1 MLKITYYP
9 TRNERFPFC
18 CEVSDSLAAAE
29 VIAAL
34 RRLDEDLEHRI
45 DQESLFRSLASMAK
59 AKNINFTEFPGFL
72 RVELIKEEPE
82 W

>member
-9 TRNERFPFC
+9 TKNERFPFC

-29 VIAAL
+29 VIAEL

-45 DQESLFRSLASMAK
+45 SPFELLRNLTFIEKGTS
-59 AKNINFTEFPGFL
+59 TGVEFPDFL
-72 RVELIKEEPE
+72 RIE
-82 W
+82 